1 VDLLHTP
8 ADLDRLAPLR
18 AAPEPLVLVPTMGA
32 LHAGHLA
39 LVEHGKQLG
48 SVVVSIFVNPTQF
61 GPGEDYDAYPRDLDR
76 DLALLA
82 PLGVDAVF
90 APSVAQ
96 MYPSP
101 DGVSVE
107 PGSAARGLCGASRPG
122 HFRGVLTIVAKLL
135 NLVRPD
141 VAVFGRKD
149 AQQCLVIAQM
159 VRDLAMP
166 VQLIDHPTVRE
177 PDGLAMSSRNAYL
190 GPEARQRALA
200 LSRALQDA
208 HEALRA
214 GERDPAR
221 LCAAMHAALAETDA
235 AEYAEVRRLPDL
247 AVPDTAT
254 GHLLLAVAARVEP
267 ARLIDNL
274 VLHVRADDVREGALL
289 DDTEAAR

>member
-1 VDLLHTP
+1 
-8 ADLDRLAPLR
+8 
-18 AAPEPLVLVPTMGA
+18 
-32 LHAGHLA
+32 
-39 LVEHGKQLG
+39 
-48 SVVVSIFVNPTQF
+48 
-61 GPGEDYDAYPRDLDR
+61 
-76 DLALLA
+76 
-82 PLGVDAVF
+82 
-90 APSVAQ
+90 
-96 MYPSP
+96 
-101 DGVSVE
+101 
-107 PGSAARGLCGASRPG
+107 
-122 HFRGVLTIVAKLL
+122 VLTIVAKLL

-166 VQLIDHPTVRE
+166 VRLIDHATVRE

-190 GPEARQRALA
+190 GPDARQRALA
-200 LSRALQDA
+200 LSRALGDA
-208 HEALRA
+208 HQALRD

-221 LCAAMHAALAETDA
+221 LRAVMHDALAETDE

-247 AVPDTAT
+247 SVPDSAT

-289 DDTEAAR
+289 DEPEAAR